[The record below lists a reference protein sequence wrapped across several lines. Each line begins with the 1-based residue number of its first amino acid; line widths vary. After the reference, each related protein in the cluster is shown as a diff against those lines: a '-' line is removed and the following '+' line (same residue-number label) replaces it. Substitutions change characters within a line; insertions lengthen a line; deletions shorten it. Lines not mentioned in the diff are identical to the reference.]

1 MHSKFGRGLDGNR
14 RRYGDVSSS
23 KRFSQKAPQLIC
35 IFSCYR
41 ASFQAPVVISS
52 RANEKGLTWSKKHAQ
67 RSSRLHHV
75 KRIYS
80 RWEVDPDIHAVSSTP
95 SPTANRGQI
104 L

>member
-1 MHSKFGRGLDGNR
+1 
-14 RRYGDVSSS
+14 
-23 KRFSQKAPQLIC
+23 
-35 IFSCYR
+35 
-41 ASFQAPVVISS
+41 
-52 RANEKGLTWSKKHAQ
+52 
-67 RSSRLHHV
+67 V